1 VALPLVTIV
10 GAPNVGKST
19 LFNRLVG
26 RRRAIVT
33 NEPGATR
40 DRLYG
45 VVRTSGRPFRLVDT
59 GGLIPDAVDVPYA
72 REIERQ
78 AEAALEDSAV
88 ILFVVDARAGAT
100 AVDRD
105 LGRMLRRRNKP
116 LLLVANKIDSEA
128 QEALLGELHDFG
140 LGAPLPMSAEHGRGQ
155 AELLERIGALLER
168 IHEAP
173 PPAEA
178 EGTGVRVAIVGRP
191 NVGKSSLL
199 NRLVGE
205 ERAVVSE
212 LPGTTRDPID
222 TWLEIGDRRY
232 CLIDTAGIRRRGRV
246 KLRVERFSV
255 TRARRN
261 IERCDVAV
269 LVLDGSREFAA
280 QDAHIAG
287 YVRDAFKPMVV
298 AVNKWDLVERREDAA
313 KRWADRIRTRMKF
326 AKEVPLMLV
335 SARSGQRVTKILDH
349 VDALHSAAGIT
360 VPTVELNRWL
370 QEEVAPTTRRAPA
383 RGDLLRLYYVTQTGI
398 RPPTFVFFCNDPR
411 RVHFSLRRQLEN
423 SLRRRF
429 AFSGAPLRLGFRA
442 RRKGRG
448 G

>member
-1 VALPLVTIV
+1 
-10 GAPNVGKST
+10 
-19 LFNRLVG
+19 
-26 RRRAIVT
+26 
-33 NEPGATR
+33 
-40 DRLYG
+40 
-45 VVRTSGRPFRLVDT
+45 
-59 GGLIPDAVDVPYA
+59 
-72 REIERQ
+72 
-78 AEAALEDSAV
+78 
-88 ILFVVDARAGAT
+88 
-100 AVDRD
+100 
-105 LGRMLRRRNKP
+105 
-116 LLLVANKIDSEA
+116 
-128 QEALLGELHDFG
+128 
-140 LGAPLPMSAEHGRGQ
+140 
-155 AELLERIGALLER
+155 
-168 IHEAP
+168 
-173 PPAEA
+173 
-178 EGTGVRVAIVGRP
+178 
-191 NVGKSSLL
+191 VGKSSLL

-222 TWLEIGDRRY
+222 TWLEIDDRRY
-232 CLIDTAGIRRRGRV
+232 RLIDTAGIRRGGRV
-246 KLRVERFSV
+246 QLRVERFSV

-298 AVNKWDLVERREDAA
+298 AVNKWDLVEQREDAA
-313 KRWADRIRTRMKF
+313 KRWADRILTRLKF

-349 VDALHSAAGIT
+349 VDALHAAAGIT

-370 QEEVAPTTRRAPA
+370 QEEVAPATRRAPA

-398 RPPTFVFFCNDPR
+398 RPPTFAFFCNDPR
-411 RVHFSLRRQLEN
+411 RVHFSLRRQLDN

-429 AFSGAPLRLGFRA
+429 AFSGAPLRLEFRP
-442 RRKGRG
+442 RREGRG